1 MSDSS
6 LRHASARLAR
16 AGSRLVHRTPASVI
30 FRSGAVARLRRQL
43 FALAPGDVLDLLDA
57 LAAIGARVWVAGGW
71 GIDALV
77 GALTRRH
84 GDLDLVYD
92 ADDGGEAIVAALG
105 ALGYHRVV
113 DRGGAGHW
121 LPVRTVLRDGSGH
134 AIDLLAVRT
143 DESRSVPADGPE
155 PRFAPSSFTTGSI
168 LGRSVPCLSVD
179 AQLRLHSGYPPG
191 GDDVRDLRLLCE
203 RHLVA
208 LPEQIADRCRERSLL
223 ARRAGGARR
232 LIGRRHQTTALIV
245 PVFGAEGA
253 VALGRAGESMAMAM
267 AIPPHVTLLYPFV
280 PASKLTDDDH
290 HELRDALADI
300 GPMTM
305 TFAAVERFPGVVYL
319 APDADAT
326 VRLRDLIDA
335 LARRWPRYPPYGGRF
350 ETVVPHL
357 TIHEGPVEPPGLDAL
372 LAALLPVDAR
382 VDQAWL
388 VALDGPRWSVLG
400 RFPFVRDGV

>member
-43 FALAPGDVLDLLDA
+43 FALSAGDVLAVLDA
-57 LAAIGARVWVAGGW
+57 LAAIDARVWVAGGW

-92 ADDGGEAIVAALG
+92 ADDGGETIVAALG

-143 DESRSVPADGPE
+143 DASSPERANAPE
-155 PRFAPSSFTTGSI
+155 PRFAPSSFANGTI
-168 LGRSVPCLSVD
+168 LGRAVPCLSVS

-191 GDDVRDLRLLCE
+191 RDDVRDLRLLCE

-208 LPEQIADRCRERSLL
+208 LPEQIADRCSERSLM

-232 LIGRRHQTTALIV
+232 LIGRRHQTTAVIV
-245 PVFGAEGA
+245 PVFEAQDA
-253 VALGRAGESMAMAM
+253 VALGHAGDSTAM
-267 AIPPHVTLLYPFV
+267 AIPPHITLLYPFV
-280 PASKLTDDDH
+280 PPSKLADDDH
-290 HELRDALADI
+290 RQLRDALA
-300 GPMTM
+300 GVTPLAM

-319 APDADAT
+319 APDAVAT
-326 VRLRDLIDA
+326 AALCDLIDA
-335 LARRWPRYPPYGGRF
+335 LVPRWPRYPPYGGRF
-350 ETVVPHL
+350 ETVIPHL
-357 TIHEGPVEPPGLDAL
+357 TVHEGPVEPPALDEH
-372 LAALLPVDAR
+372 LAALLPVHAR

-400 RFPFVRDGV
+400 RFPFGRDGV

>member
-43 FALAPGDVLDLLDA
+43 FALAPGDVLDVLAALD
-57 LAAIGARVWVAGGW
+57 AIGARVWAAGGW

-121 LPVRTVLRDGSGH
+121 LPMRTVLRDGSGH

-143 DESRSVPADGPE
+143 DESNPDRAGGPE
-155 PRFAPSSFTTGSI
+155 PRLAPSSFATGSI
-168 LGRSVPCLSVD
+168 LGRAVPCLSVH

-208 LPEQIADRCRERSLL
+208 LPEQIADRCRERSLV

-245 PVFGAEGA
+245 PVFDAEDV
-253 VALGRAGESMAMAM
+253 VALGRAGESTAMAM
-267 AIPPHVTLLYPFV
+267 SIPPHVTLLYPFV

-290 HELRDALADI
+290 RQLRDAVVDVAPL
-300 GPMTM
+300 TM
-305 TFAAVERFPGVVYL
+305 TFATVERFPGVVYL
-319 APDADAT
+319 APDGDAT
-326 VRLRDLIDA
+326 ARLRDLIDA
-335 LARRWPRYPPYGGRF
+335 LVRRWPRYPPYGGRF

-357 TIHEGPVEPPGLDAL
+357 TIHEGAVEPPSLDER
-372 LAALLPVDAR
+372 LAALVPVHAR

-400 RFPFVRDGV
+400 HFPFGGDGL